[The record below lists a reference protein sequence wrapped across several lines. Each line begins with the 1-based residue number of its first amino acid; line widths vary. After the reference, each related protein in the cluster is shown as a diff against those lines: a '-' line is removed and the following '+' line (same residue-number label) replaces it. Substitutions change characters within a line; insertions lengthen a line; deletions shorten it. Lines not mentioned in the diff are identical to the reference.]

1 MFDLD
6 SLLRTVGYAGV
17 FAIVFVESGLLVGFF
32 LPGDSLLFAAG
43 FLASQGF
50 FNIVILCILTFV
62 AAVLGIDVLIRT
74 ILFFV
79 FSTKGPHTLVTS
91 PGCF

>member
-50 FNIVILCILTFV
+50 FNIVILCILTAKNARHV
-62 AAVLGIDVLIRT
+62 SLKKSSITAYLA
-74 ILFFV
+74 
-79 FSTKGPHTLVTS
+79 H
-91 PGCF
+91 